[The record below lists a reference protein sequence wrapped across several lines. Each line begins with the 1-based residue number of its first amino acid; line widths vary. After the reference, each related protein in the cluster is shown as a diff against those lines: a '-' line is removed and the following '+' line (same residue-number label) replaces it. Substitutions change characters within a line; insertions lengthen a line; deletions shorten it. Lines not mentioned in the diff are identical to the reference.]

1 MLAGETILMNN
12 HPSDSMSSLI
22 TRLVRSGIRR
32 DSFRFFDRTEITLA
46 TAAAG
51 QGIAAIPASY
61 RVENSALRY
70 VDYASETFHMDYKI
84 AWNAERD
91 NPAVRL
97 FLDEVRKTTWPCVK
111 ILTDR

>member
-1 MLAGETILMNN
+1 MA
-12 HPSDSMSSLI
+12 
-22 TRLVRSGIRR
+22 V
-32 DSFRFFDRTEITLA
+32 
-46 TAAAG
+46 
-51 QGIAAIPASY
+51 IPASY
-61 RVENSALRY
+61 RVESSALRY
-70 VDYASETFHMDYKI
+70 VDYTSETFHMDYKI